1 MAAGRLEKGLMGEI
15 SKKNLEINT
24 ANELIC
30 KLAGLVDSDENFA
43 AEVAMQIYDN
53 AMIQAG
59 LTVDP
64 LAMVER
70 NYRILKKAVN

>member
-1 MAAGRLEKGLMGEI
+1 MAAGRMEKGLMGEI

-24 ANELIC
+24 DNKLIC
-30 KLAGLVDSDENFA
+30 RLAELVKSDETFA
-43 AEVAMQIYDN
+43 KEVAFQIYDN

-64 LAMVER
+64 LEMVER
-70 NYRILKKAVN
+70 NYRILNKAVN